1 MNETFKVIK
10 DQFEYKDTLKYV
22 YDLIKREIKGRLKKT
37 IGFLLIKIFL
47 QDQIKVNIETA
58 KPKMSIRDTIL

>member
-1 MNETFKVIK
+1 MKLTE
-10 DQFEYKDTLKYV
+10 
-22 YDLIKREIKGRLKKT
+22 IKREINGRLKKT

-47 QDQIKVNIETA
+47 QDQTKVNIETA

>member
-1 MNETFKVIK
+1 MIPIK
-10 DQFEYKDTLKYV
+10 SKMKLTE
-22 YDLIKREIKGRLKKT
+22 IKREIKGRLKKT

-47 QDQIKVNIETA
+47 QDQIKVNTETA